1 MSKIDIPSWIKE
13 SERKTII
20 DTKRDVTIIVIV
32 WVLLIAI
39 AFSINLSGAIKE
51 KTQTLMQTARVIFQE
66 IVITR
71 EWNSGH
77 DWVYVPIT
85 DKTQPNPYIISPHRD
100 ITAETGLKLT
110 QINPAYMT
118 RQLSEISSKSHGPKF
133 RITSLNPIR
142 PENKP
147 TEWEQKALKLFKNN
161 AQEVGVLIK
170 DESGNHF
177 IYMAPLITKSEC
189 LVCHVEQG
197 YQVDD
202 IRGGISVI
210 LSSITPF
217 KIMPLAL
224 GYIAIGICGVFII
237 VVFVGKLDKA
247 YRELR
252 KQSVTDPLTQI
263 PNRRDFTMHII
274 QEFNRSK
281 REGSKLSILMCD
293 IDNFK
298 AYNDTYGHKRG
309 DECLQIVAKVIEQ
322 TLNRPADFCARYG
335 GEEFILILPHT
346 DIDGAAHVAEKM
358 RQNIVKLSVAHE
370 GSPNHKI
377 VTLSLGVGTCSS
389 LDMVY
394 EDLIKKADIALYKA
408 KANGRNRIE
417 IFQEHLPEQ
426 TKEDNE

>member
-1 MSKIDIPSWIKE
+1 MQKNNIPQWIKE

-20 DTKRDVTIIVIV
+20 DTKRDIAIIVIV
-32 WVLLIAI
+32 WVLLISI
-39 AFSINLSGAIKE
+39 AFFNNLSDAIKE

-77 DWVYVPIT
+77 NWVYVPIT

-118 RQLSEISSKSHGPKF
+118 RQLSEISSKGQGPKF

-142 PENKP
+142 SENKP
-147 TEWEQKALKLFKNN
+147 TEWETKALKLFKNN
-161 AQEVGVLIK
+161 IQEVGELIK
-170 DESGNHF
+170 DKSGTHF
-177 IYMAPLITKSEC
+177 TYMAPLITKSEC
-189 LVCHVEQG
+189 LVCHIEQG

-210 LSSITPF
+210 LPAIPSF
-217 KIMPLAL
+217 KIIPLAL
-224 GYIAIGICGVFII
+224 GYIAIGIFGIFII

-252 KQSVTDPLTQI
+252 KQAVTDPLTQI
-263 PNRRDFTMHII
+263 PNRRDFTMHIV

-281 REGSKLSILMCD
+281 RESLNLSILMCD

-335 GEEFILILPHT
+335 GEEFIIILPHT
-346 DIDGAAHVAEKM
+346 DIDGAYHIAEKI
-358 RQNIVKLSVAHE
+358 RQNIVNLSVKHE

-377 VTLSLGVGTCSS
+377 VTLSLGVSTCSS
-389 LDMVY
+389 LDMIY

-408 KANGRNRIE
+408 KANGRNIVE
-417 IFQEHLPEQ
+417 IF
-426 TKEDNE
+426 KEDLSARTKATD